1 MGCYTSS
8 MQDKIIRDK
17 ITKIGKKEMQTRFI
31 LVQPLPMPTFSP
43 QATHFRFFTNFVKLF
58 TTSKQPW
65 DSSPL
70 CSRFSQV
77 KRQTVS

>member
-1 MGCYTSS
+1 
-8 MQDKIIRDK
+8 MQDKIMRDK
-17 ITKIGKKEMQTRFI
+17 IPKIGKREMQTRFI
-31 LVQPLPMPTFSP
+31 LVRPLLVSMLSP
-43 QATHFRFFTNFVKLF
+43 QEIHLRFSTNFVKLF

-70 CSRFSQV
+70 CLGFLQV